1 MTSMHCFVR
10 QRAETSIEYAIT
22 IAGSTYNSI
31 WDLRK
36 GLEGYEKDVQDKG
49 KVIGRVVGNNSA
61 YNMLKKT
68 WN

>member
-1 MTSMHCFVR
+1 MG
-10 QRAETSIEYAIT
+10 YAIT
-22 IAGSTYNSI
+22 IAGITYNSI